1 MTEIES
7 GARRVMRSEERIP
20 RLRTRGRENRRK
32 LLTTA
37 ERLLA
42 RPDTENIRFSDVF
55 EAAGVSRGSAYRIYI
70 GLDDLMHDLAAEW
83 INNFVEYLATNEPEE
98 PPDDW
103 MALSDYIV
111 ERGTI
116 YWRDTADTLSV
127 LPRIRTNVPESH
139 KRAQRAMS
147 RIVGE
152 LFARYFVLP
161 KIDDWQAVLGFFVQL
176 GDLTFSDAFRRE
188 GRISEDRQAE
198 AKTLCRTYLS
208 FYLPA
213 WLPRRN
219 RDGDRGAS

>member
-1 MTEIES
+1 MTEEKS
-7 GARRVMRSEERIP
+7 GARRTMRSEERIP
-20 RLRTRGRENRRK
+20 RLRARGRENRRR

-42 RPDTENIRFSDVF
+42 DPATQNLRFSDVF
-55 EAAGVSRGSAYRIYI
+55 ETAGVSRGSAYRIYI

-83 INNFVEYLATNEPEE
+83 INNFVDYLATAEPEV
-98 PPDDW
+98 PPEDW

-111 ERGTI
+111 ERGVL

-127 LPRIRTNVPESH
+127 LPRIRSNVPESH
-139 KRAQRAMS
+139 KRAQRSMT

-161 KIDDWQAVLGFFVQL
+161 QIDDWPAVLGFFVQI
-176 GDLTFSDAFRRE
+176 GDLTFSDAVRRE
-188 GRISEDRQAE
+188 GRISEERQAE
-198 AKTLCRTYLS
+198 AKALCRTYLS

-219 RDGDRGAS
+219 DEKRAANH